1 MYRWFPIASRH
12 VLQRKKSDQ
21 NIFSLLKREKVVLQ
35 FHVDAY
41 LHSGT
46 KVCVCSL
53 RKWRVTSSAKGCG
66 WRCKREKKRC
76 QAEVKFLILL
86 SVYLY
91 AQFYHF
97 FFNFNDVIGRKRLP
111 LGAWWCDVI
120 MVLRLV
126 LAVVC
131 CCSLTF
137 AQNEG

>member
-1 MYRWFPIASRH
+1 M
-12 VLQRKKSDQ
+12 
-21 NIFSLLKREKVVLQ
+21 
-35 FHVDAY
+35 
-41 LHSGT
+41 
-46 KVCVCSL
+46 
-53 RKWRVTSSAKGCG
+53 
-66 WRCKREKKRC
+66 
-76 QAEVKFLILL
+76 KFLILL
-86 SVYLY
+86 SVYLH

-97 FFNFNDVIGRKRLP
+97 SFNFNDVIGRKRLP